1 MIDRLGY
8 LRAGAVAKPYG
19 VSQRTVRRWI
29 AAGVLPS
36 IKIGGMR
43 LRRAAATFLA
53 MEAPE
58 KNRADPGRASAGL
71 A

>member
-1 MIDRLGY
+1 MIGRLGY

-36 IKIGGMR
+36 IKIGGTC
-43 LRRAAATFLA
+43 LRHRS
-53 MEAPE
+53 
-58 KNRADPGRASAGL
+58 RADHGEIRQGYEPS
-71 A
+71 